1 MGAQN
6 SAAVADN
13 GIQNLNRSDI
23 ITVQLKKESYYEGQV
38 VEGLIIFEPK
48 KNMVFN
54 DILIKFHQ
62 SEYFVYV
69 VDEKTTISDLNS
81 YTFFEKAINAGSY
94 LNMSPGPGGMIQL
107 QPGSYKIP
115 FQFTLPNNIP
125 PSFEYP
131 FRNRRASLRYI
142 FTAQVLSPYE
152 KTVTESY
159 IWIKARPINI
169 PDQIKHENYVTV
181 KNVGI
186 VSRGK
191 SGIAIFTM
199 ANNYR
204 INDML
209 PFTIDIYNEDCGVQV
224 KEVKISVK
232 RIVTFVKEGKEY
244 QQRTAILRKRY
255 PCLCD
260 KNSKNSFH
268 YDDIQLRD
276 NELKDADYNRSLNPY
291 PFIDDL
297 NLLMP
302 NIRSKFIKCE
312 YSLKAT
318 SYFDLSVFGKN
329 RPRVEM
335 PIYITHQLQKEFDY
349 EKNTNQYNGQGQE
362 FAVRDFNR
370 GFNANNNNPFENNNN
385 NNNWG
390 NNNNNN
396 NNPWGNNNNNNNNNN
411 PWGNNNNNNN
421 NNNNWGNNNNNN
433 NWGNDNRSKTTVSNN
448 QVSAAGSKKYSYEAY
463 IATKNLNK
471 PNQNNNKNDWQSKSM
486 FQPSNNFG
494 NNNSWENNNNNP
506 WGNNN
511 NNNRNNDPWGNNN
524 NNRNND
530 PWGNN
535 NNNNRNNDP
544 WGNNN
549 NNRNNDPWGNNN
561 NNRNNDPWGNNN
573 NNNRNNNP
581 WGNNNNGPPRYGPG
595 NNGSANPYGGG
606 SNDFPSL
613 DKINSNNNG
622 PNNPPPNPFGN
633 NNNQPP
639 NPFGN
644 NNNRPPNPF
653 GNNNNPPPNPFGN
666 NNNQPP
672 NPFGNNNNQPPNPF
686 GNNNNQPP
694 NPFGNNNN
702 QPQNPFGGNSGPS
715 PYQSSYPGF

>member
-396 NNPWGNNNNNNNNNN
+396 NNPWGNNNNNNNNN
-411 PWGNNNNNNN
+411 PWGNNNNNN

-494 NNNSWENNNNNP
+494 SNNSLENNNNNNP
-506 WGNNN
+506 WGN
-511 NNNRNNDPWGNNN
+511 NNN

-549 NNRNNDPWGNNN
+549 RNNDPWGNNN
-561 NNRNNDPWGNNN
+561 NNRNNDPWGNN

-644 NNNRPPNPF
+644 NNN
-653 GNNNNPPPNPFGN
+653 
-666 NNNQPP
+666 
-672 NPFGNNNNQPPNPF
+672 
-686 GNNNNQPP
+686 
-694 NPFGNNNN
+694 

>member
-396 NNPWGNNNNNNNNNN
+396 NNPWGNNNNNNNNN
-411 PWGNNNNNNN
+411 PWGNNNNNN

-549 NNRNNDPWGNNN
+549 NNNRNNDPWGNNN

-644 NNNRPPNPF
+644 NNN
-653 GNNNNPPPNPFGN
+653 
-666 NNNQPP
+666 
-672 NPFGNNNNQPPNPF
+672 
-686 GNNNNQPP
+686 
-694 NPFGNNNN
+694 
-702 QPQNPFGGNSGPS
+702 QPQNPFVGNSGPS

>member
-23 ITVQLKKESYYEGQV
+23 IAVQLKKESYYEGQV

-396 NNPWGNNNNNNNNNN
+396 NNPWGNNNNNNNNN

-421 NNNNWGNNNNNN
+421 NNNWGNNNNNNN

-549 NNRNNDPWGNNN
+549 NNNRNNDPWGNNN

-644 NNNRPPNPF
+644 NNN
-653 GNNNNPPPNPFGN
+653 
-666 NNNQPP
+666 
-672 NPFGNNNNQPPNPF
+672 
-686 GNNNNQPP
+686 QPP

>member
-1 MGAQN
+1 MGTQN
-6 SAAVADN
+6 SSAIADN

-48 KNMVFN
+48 KNIVFN

-94 LNMSPGPGGMIQL
+94 LNMNPGPGGMIQL

-191 SGIAIFTM
+191 SGLAIFTM

-232 RIVTFVKEGKEY
+232 RIVTFVKDGKEY

-268 YDDIQLRD
+268 YDDIQIRD

-335 PIYITHQLQKEFDY
+335 PIYITHQLQKEFEY

-362 FAVRDFNR
+362 FAARDFNR

-385 NNNWG
+385 NNWG

-396 NNPWGNNNNNNNNNN
+396 NNPCGNNNNNNN
-411 PWGNNNNNNN
+411 PWGNNNN

-433 NWGNDNRSKTTVSNN
+433 NWGNNNNNNWGNDNRSKTTVNSN
-448 QVSAAGSKKYSYEAY
+448 QMSAAGSKKYSYEAY

-511 NNNRNNDPWGNNN
+511 NNRNNDPWGNNN
-524 NNRNND
+524 NNNRSND

-549 NNRNNDPWGNNN
+549 NN
-561 NNRNNDPWGNNN
+561 NRNND
-573 NNNRNNNP
+573 P

-613 DKINSNNNG
+613 DKLNSNNNG
-622 PNNPPPNPFGN
+622 P
-633 NNNQPP
+633 
-639 NPFGN
+639 
-644 NNNRPPNPF
+644 
-653 GNNNNPPPNPFGN
+653 NNPPPNPFGN

-702 QPQNPFGGNSGPS
+702 PPPNPFGNNNNQPQNPFGGNSGPS